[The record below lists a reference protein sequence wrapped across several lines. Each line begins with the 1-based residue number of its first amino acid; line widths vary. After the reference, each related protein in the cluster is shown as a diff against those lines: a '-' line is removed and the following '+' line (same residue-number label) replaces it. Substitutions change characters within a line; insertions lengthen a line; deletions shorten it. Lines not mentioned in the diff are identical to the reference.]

1 MIFAAG
7 SKLPNLVPL
16 FSTDVVP
23 QAGSFLYQ
31 VQPIGGH
38 RERCRAARSIAGH
51 VNFLPV
57 PSDGVIVHDGMR
69 VDIEKRLGPVALKM
83 VSGDTDAGRH
93 QSGR

>member
-7 SKLPNLVPL
+7 SKLPSFVSL
-16 FSTDVVP
+16 FSKDVVP

-31 VQPIGGH
+31 VQPIYGH
-38 RERCRAARSIAGH
+38 RERCRAAWSIAGH

-57 PSDGVIVHDGMR
+57 PSGGVIVHDWMR